1 MRKITVNGTGS
12 AIADSLFTGVDFASP
27 QFRSYCSRVPGD
39 GGLEPG
45 KLVLTEDFE
54 AFTGKPSDQAIIDI
68 VGDRGPDRFNL
79 GGPGPVALI
88 NTAQLT
94 ADRETEVK
102 FYSTNG
108 NDQAGDKLRHILDR
122 TPVNLDHFRSVDS
135 PAPITFV
142 LSDPNYNDGSGERTF
157 VNGIRSAW
165 QILPGDLDEEFFS
178 ADIVLLGGTALVPEI
193 HAGLSELTRRG
204 KKAGCITIVTTVYD
218 FQSEKRRPG
227 APWPLGATD
236 ETYRNLDLLVT
247 DKEEALRL
255 SGAKDLEAAAQTLID
270 KGTSA
275 LVVTN
280 GAKDVFCYSDG
291 SLFTQTRRTL
301 PISHAVEDARA
312 AGPLDGDTT
321 GAGDNFAGGIIASLV
336 MQLQDREDGLLS
348 LPEACA
354 WGIASGDFAC
364 FYVGGTFLEK
374 KPGEKR
380 KIVGD
385 IVETYLIEN
394 PELLHGN

>member
-12 AIADSLFTGVDFASP
+12 AIADSLFTGVDFTSP
-27 QFRSYCSRVPGD
+27 EFRSYCSKVPGD

-54 AFTGKPSDQAIIDI
+54 AFAGKPADQAISDI
-68 VGDRGPDRFNL
+68 VGSRGPDRFNL

-94 ADRETEVK
+94 ANRATDVK

-108 NDQAGDKLRHILDR
+108 NDSAGSRLRRILEQ
-122 TPVNLDHFRSVDS
+122 TPVNLDHFRTVDS
-135 PAPITFV
+135 PAPITFA
-142 LSDPNYNDGSGERTF
+142 LSDPNHNEGSGERTF

-165 QILPGDLDEEFFS
+165 KLLPVDLTDEFFD

-204 KKAGCITIVTTVYD
+204 KAAGGITVVTTVYD
-218 FQSEKRRPG
+218 FQNEKKRPEM
-227 APWPLGATD
+227 PWPLGATD
-236 ETYRNLDLLVT
+236 DTYKNLDLLVT

-255 SGAKDLEAAAQTLID
+255 SGTNDLESATHALIS

-280 GAKDVFCYSDG
+280 GAKDVFCFSDG
-291 SLFTQTRRTL
+291 SRFLPTRGTL
-301 PISHAVEDARA
+301 PVSHAVEDARTE
-312 AGPLDGDTT
+312 GPVDGDTT
-321 GAGDNFAGGIIASLV
+321 GAGDNFAGGIIASIV
-336 MQLQDREDGLLS
+336 TQLQDRQDGKINLT
-348 LPEACA
+348 EACA

-364 FYVGGTFLEK
+364 FYVGGTFIEK
-374 KPGEKR
+374 QQGQKAA
-380 KIVGD
+380 IVRG
-385 IVETYLIEN
+385 IVEDYFREHRDLI
-394 PELLHGN
+394 HGS